1 MNYFELF
8 DLAQSFQPDQALVK
22 KKFYQLSRQYHPD
35 FYGNGDTQE
44 KEKAL
49 EMSALVNKAYQ
60 TLQNQDLLVK
70 YVLKEA
76 GLLEEDEKYQLS
88 PDFLMEVMD
97 LNEQLMDA
105 DEPETKT
112 AIKTAI
118 DQLNT
123 QIYEPVKATLENHP
137 GNTLTQ
143 EKLLQVKEFYFRKK
157 YLDRILAEL

>member
-8 DLAQSFQPDQALVK
+8 ELEQSFLPDQALVK

-35 FYGNGDTQE
+35 FYGNDSAQE

-60 TLQNQDLLVK
+60 TLQNQDLLIK
-70 YVLKEA
+70 YVLQDQ
-76 GLLEEDEKYQLS
+76 GLLVEDEKYQLS
-88 PDFLMEVMD
+88 PDFLMEIMD

-105 DEPETKT
+105 EEPETKT
-112 AIKTAI
+112 TIRIAI

-123 QIYEPVKATLENHP
+123 QIYEPVKATLENYP
-137 GNTLTQ
+137 GYTLTK
-143 EKLLQVKEFYFRKK
+143 EKLLQVKEYYFRKK

>member
-8 DLAQSFQPDQALVK
+8 DIAQSFQPDQALVK

-35 FYGNGDTQE
+35 FYGNGSEEE

-76 GLLEEDEKYQLS
+76 SLLEEDEKYQLS

>member
-35 FYGNGDTQE
+35 FYGNGSEEE

-76 GLLEEDEKYQLS
+76 GLLEEEEKYQLS

>member
-8 DLAQSFQPDQALVK
+8 DLEQSFLPDQALVK

-35 FYGNGDTQE
+35 FYGNGSAEE
-44 KEKAL
+44 KDKAL

-76 GLLEEDEKYQLS
+76 GQLEDQKYQLS

-105 DEPETKT
+105 DEPETKSS
-112 AIKTAI
+112 IKTAI

-123 QIYEPVKATLENHP
+123 KIYEPVKATLENHP
-137 GNTLTQ
+137 GNMLTQ
-143 EKLLQVKEFYFRKK
+143 EKLLQVKEYYFRKK

>member
-8 DLAQSFQPDQALVK
+8 EIPTSFQPDQGLVK

-35 FYGNGDTQE
+35 FYGNGTVEE
-44 KEKAL
+44 KEQAL
-49 EMSALVNKAYQ
+49 VMSALVNKAYQ
-60 TLQNQDLLVK
+60 TLQNRDLIIKYLLQDQGLLV
-70 YVLKEA
+70 
-76 GLLEEDEKYQLS
+76 EDEKYQLS

-105 DEPETKT
+105 DDPEAKT
-112 AIKTAI
+112 AIRYAI

-123 QIYEPVKATLENHP
+123 QIYEPVQAIMEDPQGHL
-137 GNTLTQ
+137 LTQ

>member
-8 DLAQSFQPDQALVK
+8 DIALSFQPDQALVK

-35 FYGNGDTQE
+35 FYGNGSEEE

-76 GLLEEDEKYQLS
+76 SLLEEDEKYQLS

-123 QIYEPVKATLENHP
+123 QIYEPVQAIIENHP

>member
-35 FYGNGDTQE
+35 FYGNGSEEE

-76 GLLEEDEKYQLS
+76 GILEEDEKYQLS

-137 GNTLTQ
+137 GNTLTK

>member
-8 DLAQSFQPDQALVK
+8 DIEQSFLPDQALVK

-35 FYGNGDTQE
+35 FYGNGTLEE
-44 KEKAL
+44 KEQAL
-49 EMSALVNKAYQ
+49 EMSAYVNKAYQ

-70 YVLKEA
+70 YILKDA
-76 GLLEEDEKYQLS
+76 SLLEEDEKYQLS

-105 DEPETKT
+105 DEPEAKT
-112 AIKTAI
+112 VIRNSL

-123 QIYEPVKATLENHP
+123 QIYEPVKATLENHS
-137 GNTLTQ
+137 GNSLTQ
-143 EKLLQVKEFYFRKK
+143 EKLLQVKEYYFRKK

>member
-8 DLAQSFQPDQALVK
+8 DLAQSFQPDQALAK

-35 FYGNGDTQE
+35 FYGNGSEEE

-137 GNTLTQ
+137 GNSLTQ

>member
-8 DLAQSFQPDQALVK
+8 DIAPSFLPDQALVK

-35 FYGNGDTQE
+35 FYGNDSVEE

-60 TLQNQDLLVK
+60 TLQNQDLLIK
-70 YVLKEA
+70 YVLQDQ
-76 GLLEEDEKYQLS
+76 GLLIEDEKYQLS

-105 DEPETKT
+105 DEPEAKT
-112 AIKTAI
+112 AIRSAI

-123 QIYEPVKATLENHP
+123 QIYEPVKASLENHP
-137 GNTLTQ
+137 GSTLTQ

>member
-8 DLAQSFQPDQALVK
+8 DIAQSFQPDQALVK

-35 FYGNGDTQE
+35 FYGNGSEEE

-70 YVLKEA
+70 YVLKET
-76 GLLEEDEKYQLS
+76 GILEEDEKYQLS

>member
-8 DLAQSFQPDQALVK
+8 ELEQSFLPDQALVK

-35 FYGNGDTQE
+35 FYGNGSADE

-70 YVLKEA
+70 YILKEA
-76 GLLEEDEKYQLS
+76 ALLEEDEKYQLS

-112 AIKTAI
+112 TIRIAI

-123 QIYEPVKATLENHP
+123 QIYEPVKTTLENYP
-137 GNTLTQ
+137 SNTLTK
-143 EKLLQVKEFYFRKK
+143 EKLLQVKEYYFRKK

>member
-35 FYGNGDTQE
+35 FYGNGSEEE

-76 GLLEEDEKYQLS
+76 GLLEEEEKYQLS

-112 AIKTAI
+112 AIKTAV

-123 QIYEPVKATLENHP
+123 KIYEPVKATLENHP

>member
-8 DLAQSFQPDQALVK
+8 DIEQRFLPDQALVK
-22 KKFYQLSRQYHPD
+22 KKFYLLSRQYHPD
-35 FYGNGDTQE
+35 FYGNGSDEE

-105 DEPETKT
+105 DEPETKS

-118 DQLNT
+118 DLLNT

>member
-8 DLAQSFQPDQALVK
+8 DIEQCFLPDQALVK

-35 FYGNGDTQE
+35 FYGNGSEEE

-105 DEPETKT
+105 DEPEIKT
-112 AIKTAI
+112 AIKTTI

-123 QIYEPVKATLENHP
+123 QIYEPVKASLENHP

>member
-8 DLAQSFQPDQALVK
+8 DIAPSFLPDQGLVK

-35 FYGNGDTQE
+35 FYGNDSVEE

-60 TLQNQDLLVK
+60 TLQNQDLLIK
-70 YVLKEA
+70 YVLQNQ
-76 GLLEEDEKYQLS
+76 GLLVDEEKYQLS

-105 DEPETKT
+105 DEPEAKT
-112 AIKTAI
+112 AIRSAI

-123 QIYEPVKATLENHP
+123 QIYEPVQAILEDSQGHL
-137 GNTLTQ
+137 LTQ

>member
-8 DLAQSFQPDQALVK
+8 DIAQSFQPDQALVK

-35 FYGNGDTQE
+35 FYGNGSEEE

-123 QIYEPVKATLENHP
+123 QIYEPVQATLENHP

>member
-35 FYGNGDTQE
+35 FYGNGSEEE

-70 YVLKEA
+70 YVLKES
-76 GLLEEDEKYQLS
+76 GLLEEEEKYQLS

>member
-8 DLAQSFQPDQALVK
+8 DIAQSFQPDQALVK
-22 KKFYQLSRQYHPD
+22 KKFYQLSRHYHPD
-35 FYGNGDTQE
+35 FYGNGDAQE

-112 AIKTAI
+112 AIKNSI

>member
-22 KKFYQLSRQYHPD
+22 KKFYQLSRHYHPD
-35 FYGNGDTQE
+35 FYGNGSEEE

-112 AIKTAI
+112 AIKNSI

>member
-8 DLAQSFQPDQALVK
+8 DIAQSFQPDQALVK

-35 FYGNGDTQE
+35 FYGNGSEEE

-70 YVLKEA
+70 YVLKES

-123 QIYEPVKATLENHP
+123 QIYEPVQATLENHP

>member
-8 DLAQSFQPDQALVK
+8 DIEQRFLPDQAMVK
-22 KKFYQLSRQYHPD
+22 KKFYQLSRQFHPD
-35 FYGNGDTQE
+35 FYGNGSDEE

-123 QIYEPVKATLENHP
+123 QIYEPVQATLENHP

>member
-8 DLAQSFQPDQALVK
+8 DLAQSFQPDQALAK

-35 FYGNGDTQE
+35 FYGNGSEEE

>member
-8 DLAQSFQPDQALVK
+8 DIEQSFLPDQALVK
-22 KKFYQLSRQYHPD
+22 KKFYQLSRQFHPD
-35 FYGNGDTQE
+35 FYGNGSEDE

-76 GLLEEDEKYQLS
+76 GLLVEDEKYQLS

-105 DEPETKT
+105 DEPETKS

>member
-8 DLAQSFQPDQALVK
+8 DIEQSFLPDQALVK

-35 FYGNGDTQE
+35 FYGNGTVEE
-44 KEKAL
+44 KEQAL
-49 EMSALVNKAYQ
+49 EMSAYVNKAYQ

-70 YVLKEA
+70 YVLKDA
-76 GLLEEDEKYQLS
+76 SLLEEDEKYQLS

-105 DEPETKT
+105 DEPEAKT
-112 AIKTAI
+112 VIRNSL

-123 QIYEPVKATLENHP
+123 QIYEPVKATLENHS
-137 GNTLTQ
+137 GNSLTQ
-143 EKLLQVKEFYFRKK
+143 EKLLQVKEYYFRKK

>member
-35 FYGNGDTQE
+35 FYGNGSEEE

-112 AIKTAI
+112 AIKTAV

-123 QIYEPVKATLENHP
+123 KIYEPVKATLENHP

>member
-8 DLAQSFQPDQALVK
+8 DIEQSFQPDQALVK

-35 FYGNGDTQE
+35 FYGNGSEEE

-123 QIYEPVKATLENHP
+123 QIYEPVQATLENHP

>member
-35 FYGNGDTQE
+35 FYGNGSEEE